1 MMTDEYIIEKG
12 YKEFE
17 PTYLNSPNV
26 VKCFQKRFDDDKGKK
41 YFITINKWDWTSFH
55 RNDMV
60 DYSYELETQ
69 IYKKNTHEPIDMTF
83 FAGWNVDEV
92 EEYMEKIWSPELFDY
107 YEEWYE

>member
-1 MMTDEYIIEKG
+1 MTDKEILDRG
-12 YKEFE
+12 YHRYERTQFDDWYVE
-17 PTYLNSPNV
+17 
-26 VKCFQKRFDDDKGKK
+26 CQFQKRFDDEKGKK

-55 RNDMV
+55 RNDMPN
-60 DYSYELETQ
+60 YSYELETQ
-69 IYKKNTHEPIDMTF
+69 IYKKDTHEPIDMTF